1 MYLFCILSSR
11 ETSMFKHLLC
21 IWGCLAWIQG
31 ASCGPRVSS
40 IDPGDICC
48 GFMASGTTW
57 DCPVWI
63 RVSDMTLGYLAWTLG
78 CPAQNEVSSMGFRV
92 SLLG

>member
-1 MYLFCILSSR
+1 MYLLLYIFYQRDCNVQAS
-11 ETSMFKHLLC
+11 LC
-21 IWGCLAWIQG
+21 IWECLAWIPG

-48 GFMASGTTW
+48 GSKASGTTW

-63 RVSDMTLGYLAWTLG
+63 GVSEMTPGYLAWTLA
-78 CPAQNEVSSMGFRV
+78 CPAQNVSSMGLRV